1 MRYFLFFFLLI
12 SRLAW
17 AQQDTLKQA
26 DSIVIMDEHK
36 ENKIIEDITEYSKRD
51 NIFGLLLNNV
61 IKHPGKK
68 IDQWEYSYKQY
79 DEYVDKVIRNVSI
92 NTMEVFGQKGS
103 DTARDPNM
111 IEKLGDFLH
120 VKTREWIIRN
130 QLLFSS
136 GQRLAPFKLAESER
150 LLRSRNY
157 LYDAQIRVIPV
168 GKDSAD
174 IIVTTQDL
182 WSLAPGGAVYL
193 DEKSG
198 KLTLNENNFLGYGFK
213 TRVGFYFGDR
223 FPGNDL
229 HYDGAIRFEN
239 LFAQYLH
246 VSLIRDYDRF
256 GVSHKIEAQRIFETP
271 LINYAGGII
280 INWHDRNLLFAER
293 DSILLQNMHFHSQEY
308 WFGYG
313 TSLFNKYTFQ
323 NEYYIGAAVKNWNYV
338 NTTTSFLN
346 NVYFQ
351 DNTRFLT
358 SAGYAFRR
366 FHKTRFVVG
375 LGRTED
381 IPVGSIFTATAG
393 YVDGKI
399 RHKWYA
405 GAKIGYSTYAKKIG
419 YFSVIAEAGSFFYKQ
434 QANESAI
441 RFDITYFTNLQR
453 IGNFRMR
460 HFARLRHAYI
470 DEPQQLQEMV
480 QLDNNEGIRGF
491 NLDFYG
497 NKKLVF
503 NYELNLFPPIK
514 LLGFGFAGVA
524 FVDFGLLANEN
535 EKIWNGRLFRGV
547 GLGLKVRNENL
558 IFQSI
563 QLLIGYFPDA
573 IATTP
578 DINVFGQER
587 DFYEFDKYRFS
598 KPEIVR
604 F

>member
-1 MRYFLFFFLLI
+1 MRYFLIFFLLI

-17 AQQDTLKQA
+17 AQQDTLKA
-26 DSIVIMDEHK
+26 VNTINIINKHK
-36 ENKIIEDITEYSKRD
+36 ENEIIENIKEYSKRD
-51 NIFGLLLNNV
+51 NIFGLLLNKV
-61 IKHPGKK
+61 IKKPSKK
-68 IDQWEYSYKQY
+68 LNQWDYSYQQY
-79 DEYVDKVIRNVSI
+79 EEYVNKIIRNVSI
-92 NTMEVFGQKGS
+92 NTMEVFGQKGA
-103 DTARDPNM
+103 DTARNPNM

-120 VKTREWIIRN
+120 VKTRKWIVRN
-130 QLLFSS
+130 QLLFES

-150 LLRSRNY
+150 LLRSRDY

-182 WSLAPGGAVYL
+182 WSLAPEGAVYL

-213 TRVGFYFGDR
+213 ARVGFYFGDR
-223 FPGNDL
+223 FPGDYL
-229 HYDGAIRFEN
+229 HYDASIRFEN

-246 VSLIRDYDRF
+246 VSLLRNYDRF
-256 GVSHKIEAQRIFETP
+256 GISHKIEIERIFETP
-271 LINYAGGII
+271 LIDFAGGITM
-280 INWHDRNLLFAER
+280 NWHERNQLFAAR
-293 DSILLQNMHFHSQEY
+293 DTILLQKMHFINQQY
-308 WFGYG
+308 WLGYG
-313 TSLFNKYTFQ
+313 TNLFSKYDFQ
-323 NEYYIGAAVKNWNYV
+323 NQYYVGAAVENWDYFNKA
-338 NTTTSFLN
+338 SDLLN
-346 NVYFQ
+346 NHYFQ
-351 DNTRFLT
+351 DNTRFLA

-366 FHKTRFVVG
+366 YHKTSFVVG
-375 LGRTED
+375 LGRAED
-381 IPVGSIFTATAG
+381 IPEGSIFTATAG
-393 YVDGKI
+393 YVDGEI

-419 YFSVIAEAGSFFYKQ
+419 YFSAIAEAGSFFYKQ

-441 RFDITYFTNLQR
+441 RFDLTYFTNLQR
-453 IGNFRMR
+453 IGNFRLR
-460 HFARLRHAYI
+460 HFLRFRHAYI
-470 DEPQQLQEMV
+470 DEPQQLQEMIK
-480 QLDNNEGIRGF
+480 LDNNEGIRGF

-503 NYELNLFPPIK
+503 NYELNLFPPFK
-514 LLGFGFAGVA
+514 VFGFGFAGVG

-547 GLGLKVRNENL
+547 GLGLKIRNENL

-563 QLLIGYFPDA
+563 QLLLGYFPDA

-578 DINVFGQER
+578 DINVFDQKR
-587 DFYEFDKYRFS
+587 DFYEFEKYQFS